1 MLVRGLDLLLRWLE
15 QNIFPK
21 WWWIQWWWIS
31 NGRKLKK
38 NKKLKQTQG
47 WGGYR
52 PVSGWLVVW
61 LWLVGG
67 NTFLCGGRRLF
78 GSIDKCTISKHK
90 ISMYI
95 YSIHTRNWTYI
106 PKIAIVFRNYFHP
119 TSNMILLPMTRR
131 VIMMVRFTWVIYIYI
146 IRSIRLPRFYHL
158 LILIH
163 ESQLHAPGEPW
174 WPFHTLHP
182 SQPPRQPW
190 MNAMNGA
197 RSSFLRLGQHPNRTG
212 SCFFGGGSW
221 KGSVAPSKKTS
232 LF

>member
-1 MLVRGLDLLLRWLE
+1 MVE
-15 QNIFPK
+15 
-21 WWWIQWWWIS
+21 S
-31 NGRKLKK
+31 LKK
-38 NKKLKQTQG
+38 KTKNWSKHK
-47 WGGYR
+47 GGGDTG

-131 VIMMVRFTWVIYIYI
+131 VIMMVRFTWVIYIYYTVY
-146 IRSIRLPRFYHL
+146 SIAQ
-158 LILIH
+158 ILSPFDFDPWKPTACTWGTLVAFPHITSFTTPKAALN
-163 ESQLHAPGEPW
+163 ECNEWGQVFILETWAAPEPNWQLFFWGGKLE
-174 WPFHTLHP
+174 
-182 SQPPRQPW
+182 
-190 MNAMNGA
+190 
-197 RSSFLRLGQHPNRTG
+197 RLGGTI
-212 SCFFGGGSW
+212 
-221 KGSVAPSKKTS
+221 
-232 LF
+232 